1 MWLINVDR
9 GVIKVYNVEYT
20 AIINLYKRL
29 STFINRFNTVNTI
42 ITMAK
47 EKLDVAAMTEA
58 DMQAELASM
67 TNEYQT
73 MKFDHAVKGLPNPL
87 ELREVRRNIARIHT
101 EARRRE
107 LAAMTPEQLE
117 LRSKL
122 RSRRRRQ
129 S

>member
-1 MWLINVDR
+1 
-9 GVIKVYNVEYT
+9 
-20 AIINLYKRL
+20 
-29 STFINRFNTVNTI
+29 
-42 ITMAK
+42 MAK

-58 DMQAELASM
+58 GMQTELASM
-67 TNEYQT
+67 TNEYQI
-73 MKFDHAVKGLPNPL
+73 MKFDHAVKGLANPL
-87 ELREVRRNIARIHT
+87 ELRELRRNIARIHT